1 MAEKYGETKTVP
13 LASDEQVLERFGY
26 RQELKRSLG
35 YFSAFALS
43 FSVISVTT
51 GLFANYGSG
60 LQIGGPAF
68 IWTWLIV
75 GAGQF
80 LVALVF
86 AQLARQ
92 IPLSGYAYQWT
103 RQLAGERLAWW
114 AGWIMIVQFIAGM
127 SGVCYAMANY
137 LVPYLGLA
145 DKNRNVVLT
154 TVAILF
160 TISLINHFGIRLS
173 SLVNDF
179 SVGAEILGTVAIG
192 LLLLAVALIRKTH
205 PVGFLLSHPAQ
216 PSGLA
221 YLPAFASS
229 ALMSAWTI
237 GGFEAAANV
246 AEETHMPQTRVP
258 TAIVLSEVASVLLG
272 FPVLIGFTL
281 AIPSLAVASQHST
294 PLLYIMQHYF
304 PPYVTDVAMLLVFI
318 SIFACALANV
328 TTLTRMVWAMAR
340 DGQLPA
346 SRWLAR
352 VSVHK
357 VPANAIWAMAVIAAA
372 FTCWA
377 KVEVVI
383 TGVCTLLMY
392 IVYGI
397 VVGAAL
403 WGASRQ
409 SQANDVGEP
418 LVDIAP
424 GMAHIAG
431 PRQLQVS
438 RTLCVA
444 ALIWIVFLL
453 AIISL
458 PRSAWINSIASL
470 AALGVGACWYFWG
483 RPSKPADVAGLGVE
497 QGSGTF
503 AHGTRDGI

>member
-145 DKNRNVVLT
+145 QTNRNVVLT

-160 TISLINHFGIRLS
+160 TISLINHFGIRLAS
-173 SLVNDF
+173 VVNDF
-179 SVGAEILGTVAIG
+179 SVVAEILGTVSIG

-205 PVGFLLSHPAQ
+205 PVSFLFSHPAQ

-246 AEETHMPQTRVP
+246 AEETHMPQQRVP
-258 TAIVLSEVASVLLG
+258 MAIILSELASVFLG

-281 AIPSLAVASQHST
+281 AIPSLAIASTHST
-294 PLLYIMQHYF
+294 PLLYIMEHYF
-304 PPYVTDVAMLLVFI
+304 PPYVTDAAMLLVFI

-346 SRWLAR
+346 STWLAR
-352 VSVHK
+352 ISVHK
-357 VPANAIWAMAVIAAA
+357 VPANAIWTVAVIAAA

-383 TGVCTLLMY
+383 TGICTLTMY
-392 IVYGI
+392 IVYGM
-397 VVGAAL
+397 VVGAAI
-403 WGASRQ
+403 WGSRRK
-409 SQANDVGEP
+409 GEP
-418 LVDIAP
+418 GGNMGDSAP
-424 GMAHIAG
+424 GAVPSAG
-431 PRQLQVS
+431 RGTVQVS
-438 RTLCVA
+438 RPLCVA
-444 ALIWIVFLL
+444 TLIWIVFLL
-453 AIISL
+453 AIISI
-458 PRSAWINSIASL
+458 PRSAWINSVATL
-470 AALGVGACWYFWG
+470 AALGLGACWYFWG
-483 RPSKPADVAGLGVE
+483 RPRGPADA
-497 QGSGTF
+497 
-503 AHGTRDGI
+503 

>member
-1 MAEKYGETKTVP
+1 MAAVSDDTKTTT
-13 LASDEQVLERFGY
+13 LGSDEQVLERFGY

-145 DKNRNVVLT
+145 ETNLNVVLT

-160 TISLINHFGIRLS
+160 TISLINHFGIRLA

-179 SVGAEILGTVAIG
+179 SVGAEILGTVSIG

-205 PVGFLLSHPAQ
+205 PVGFLFSHPAQ

-246 AEETHMPQTRVP
+246 AEETHMPQQRVP
-258 TAIVLSEVASVLLG
+258 MAIILSELASVFLG

-281 AIPSLAVASQHST
+281 AIPSLAIASTHST
-294 PLLYIMQHYF
+294 PLLYIMEHYF
-304 PPYVTDVAMLLVFI
+304 PPYVTDAAMLLVFI

-340 DGQLPA
+340 DGQLPGSA
-346 SRWLAR
+346 WLAR
-352 VSVHK
+352 ISVHK
-357 VPANAIWAMAVIAAA
+357 VPANAIWTVALIAAA
-372 FTCWA
+372 FTSWA

-397 VVGAAL
+397 VVAAAL
-403 WGASRQ
+403 WAASRISKAQ
-409 SQANDVGEP
+409 ILVEHAGEP
-418 LVDIAP
+418 AP
-424 GMAHIAG
+424 ALG
-431 PRQLQVS
+431 PSTVQGTLQVS
-438 RTLCVA
+438 RPLCVA
-444 ALIWIVFLL
+444 ALVWILFLL
-453 AIISL
+453 AVISV
-458 PRSAWINSIASL
+458 PRSAWINSIASA

-483 RPSKPADVAGLGVE
+483 RPQKLADAGTGPARGPSA
-497 QGSGTF
+497 
-503 AHGTRDGI
+503 

>member
-1 MAEKYGETKTVP
+1 MATGR
-13 LASDEQVLERFGY
+13 DEQVLERFGY

-43 FSVISVTT
+43 FSAISVTT
-51 GLFANYGSG
+51 GLFGNYGAG
-60 LQIGGPAF
+60 LQMGGPAF

-86 AQLARQ
+86 AHLARE

-114 AGWIMIVQFIAGM
+114 AGWIMIVEFIAGM
-127 SGVCYAMANY
+127 SAACYAMANY
-137 LVPYLGLA
+137 LVPYVGLA
-145 DKNRNVVLT
+145 ETNGNVVAMT
-154 TVAILF
+154 IAILLG
-160 TISLINHFGIRLS
+160 ISLINHFGITLA

-179 SVGAEILGTVAIG
+179 SVAAEILGTVLMG

-205 PVGFLLSHPAQ
+205 PVSFLFTHPSQ

-237 GGFEAAANV
+237 SGFEAAANV
-246 AEETHMPQTRVP
+246 AEETHRPQQRVP
-258 TAIVLSEVASVLLG
+258 MAILLSEATSVLLG

-281 AIPSLAVASQHST
+281 AIPSLAIASMHST
-294 PLLYIMQHYF
+294 PLLYIMKHYF
-304 PPYVTDVAMLLVFI
+304 PPYVTDAAMLLVFI
-318 SIFACALANV
+318 SIFACALASV
-328 TTLTRMVWAMAR
+328 TTVTRMVWAMAR

-346 SRWLAR
+346 SSWLAR
-352 VSVHK
+352 VSVHR
-357 VPANAIWAMAVIAAA
+357 VPANAIWTVALIAAA
-372 FTCWA
+372 FTSWA

-383 TGVCTLLMY
+383 TGICTLTMY

-403 WGASRQ
+403 WGASRKPGTDKVVKHAGDVASAFVQ
-409 SQANDVGEP
+409 SGR
-418 LVDIAP
+418 
-424 GMAHIAG
+424 G
-431 PRQLQVS
+431 RLQVS
-438 RTLCVA
+438 RTLCIA
-444 ALIWIVFLL
+444 ALTWILFLL
-453 AIISL
+453 VVISL
-458 PRSAWINSIASL
+458 PRSAWINSIATA

-483 RPSKPADVAGLGVE
+483 RPPKPADAGTGAE
-497 QGSGTF
+497 DGSAASVHRKG
-503 AHGTRDGI
+503 GGI

>member
-1 MAEKYGETKTVP
+1 
-13 LASDEQVLERFGY
+13 VLERFGY

-60 LQIGGPAF
+60 LQLGGPAF

-103 RQLAGERLAWW
+103 RRLAGEKLAWW

-137 LVPYLGLA
+137 LVPYIGLT
-145 DKNRNVVLT
+145 NTSGNVVAVTVGILT
-154 TVAILF
+154 A
-160 TISLINHFGIRLS
+160 ISLINHFGIRLA

-179 SVGAEILGTVAIG
+179 PVVGEILGTVSIG

-205 PVGFLLSHPAQ
+205 PWSFLLSHPAQ
-216 PSGLA
+216 PAGLA

-229 ALMSAWTI
+229 VLMSAWTI

-246 AEETHMPQTRVP
+246 AEETHLPQKRVP
-258 TAIVLSEVASVLLG
+258 TAILLSEVASVFLG
-272 FPVLIGFTL
+272 FPVLVGFTL
-281 AIPSLAVASQHST
+281 AIPSLAIASQHST
-294 PLLYIMQHYF
+294 PLLYIMSNYF
-304 PPYVTDVAMLLVFI
+304 PPYVTNIAMLLVFL

-346 SRWLAR
+346 SAWLAR
-352 VSVHK
+352 ISVHK
-357 VPANAIWAMAVIAAA
+357 VPANAIWTVALIAAV

-383 TGVCTLLMY
+383 TGICTLTMY
-392 IVYGI
+392 IVYGM

-403 WGASRQ
+403 WGPGRK
-409 SQANDVGEP
+409 SQPDVG
-418 LVDIAP
+418 LGDSAP
-424 GMAHIAG
+424 GAFPSVGRANV
-431 PRQLQVS
+431 QVS
-438 RTLCVA
+438 RPLCVA
-444 ALIWIVFLL
+444 TLIWIVFLL
-453 AIISL
+453 AIISI
-458 PRSAWINSIASL
+458 PRSAWINSAATV
-470 AALGVGACWYFWG
+470 AALGLGACWYFWG
-483 RPSKPADVAGLGVE
+483 RPRGPANAPGPGQNSGSLAHRAGD
-497 QGSGTF
+497 
-503 AHGTRDGI
+503 RI

>member
-1 MAEKYGETKTVP
+1 MPEQFGRTQGTPA
-13 LASDEQVLERFGY
+13 ASDEQVLERFGY

-60 LQIGGPAF
+60 LQLGGPAF

-103 RQLAGERLAWW
+103 RRLAGEKLAWW

-137 LVPYLGLA
+137 LVPYIGLT
-145 DKNRNVVLT
+145 NTSENVVAV
-154 TVAILF
+154 TVGILIA
-160 TISLINHFGIRLS
+160 ISLINHFGIRLA

-179 SVGAEILGTVAIG
+179 SVVGEILGTVSIG

-205 PVGFLLSHPAQ
+205 PWSFLLSHPAQ
-216 PSGLA
+216 PAGLA

-229 ALMSAWTI
+229 VLMSAWTI

-246 AEETHMPQTRVP
+246 AEETHLPQKRVP
-258 TAIVLSEVASVLLG
+258 TAILLSEVASVFLG
-272 FPVLIGFTL
+272 FPVLVGFTL
-281 AIPSLAVASQHST
+281 AIPSLAIASQHST
-294 PLLYIMQHYF
+294 PLLYIMSNYF
-304 PPYVTDVAMLLVFI
+304 PPYVTNIAMLLVFL

-346 SRWLAR
+346 SAWLAR
-352 VSVHK
+352 ISVHK
-357 VPANAIWAMAVIAAA
+357 VPANAIWTVAVIAAA

-383 TGVCTLLMY
+383 TGICTLTMY
-392 IVYGI
+392 IVYGM
-397 VVGAAL
+397 VVGAAI
-403 WGASRQ
+403 WGSRRK
-409 SQANDVGEP
+409 SEPADGLGESALGAVPPVGRGS
-418 LVDIAP
+418 V
-424 GMAHIAG
+424 
-431 PRQLQVS
+431 QVS
-438 RTLCVA
+438 RPLCVA
-444 ALIWIVFLL
+444 TLIWIVFLL
-453 AIISL
+453 AIISI
-458 PRSAWINSIASL
+458 PRSAWINSVATL

-483 RPSKPADVAGLGVE
+483 RPRGPADA
-497 QGSGTF
+497 QGPK
-503 AHGTRDGI
+503 

>member
-1 MAEKYGETKTVP
+1 MAAGSGEVKTTTP
-13 LASDEQVLERFGY
+13 GSDEQVLERFGY

-145 DKNRNVVLT
+145 ETNRNVVLT

-160 TISLINHFGIRLS
+160 TISLINHFGIRLA

-179 SVGAEILGTVAIG
+179 SVVAEILGTVSIG

-205 PVGFLLSHPAQ
+205 PVSFLFSHPAQ

-246 AEETHMPQTRVP
+246 AEETHMPQQRVP
-258 TAIVLSEVASVLLG
+258 MAIILSELASVFLG

-281 AIPSLAVASQHST
+281 AIPSLAIASTHST
-294 PLLYIMQHYF
+294 PLLYIMEHYF
-304 PPYVTDVAMLLVFI
+304 PPYVTDAAMLLVFI

-346 SRWLAR
+346 SSWLAR
-352 VSVHK
+352 ISVHK
-357 VPANAIWAMAVIAAA
+357 VPANAIWTVALIAAA
-372 FTCWA
+372 FTSWA

-383 TGVCTLLMY
+383 TGICTLTMY

-397 VVGAAL
+397 VVAAAL
-403 WGASRQ
+403 WAASRKSKTEDHPQ
-409 SQANDVGEP
+409 RAEHLEP
-418 LVDIAP
+418 ESGP
-424 GMAHIAG
+424 SAG
-431 PRQLQVS
+431 PGTLQVS
-438 RTLCVA
+438 RPLCFA
-444 ALIWIVFLL
+444 ALLWIFFLL
-453 AIISL
+453 AVISL
-458 PRSAWINSIASL
+458 PRSAWVNSIAS
-470 AALGVGACWYFWG
+470 AAAMGVGACWYFWG
-483 RPSKPADVAGLGVE
+483 RPKKTADAGGARLGR
-497 QGSGTF
+497 GS
-503 AHGTRDGI
+503 RS

>member
-1 MAEKYGETKTVP
+1 MAVGSGEVKTTTP
-13 LASDEQVLERFGY
+13 DSDEQALERFGY

-103 RQLAGERLAWW
+103 RQLAGDRLAWW

-145 DKNRNVVLT
+145 ETNRNVVLT

-160 TISLINHFGIRLS
+160 TISLINHFGIRLA

-179 SVGAEILGTVAIG
+179 SVVAEILGTVSIG

-205 PVGFLLSHPAQ
+205 PVSFLFSHPAQ

-246 AEETHMPQTRVP
+246 AEETHMPQQRVP
-258 TAIVLSEVASVLLG
+258 MAIILSELASVFLG

-281 AIPSLAVASQHST
+281 AIPSLAIASTHST
-294 PLLYIMQHYF
+294 PLLYIMEHYF
-304 PPYVTDVAMLLVFI
+304 PPYVTDAAMLLVFI

-346 SRWLAR
+346 SSWLAR
-352 VSVHK
+352 ISVHK
-357 VPANAIWAMAVIAAA
+357 VPANAIWTVALIAAA
-372 FTCWA
+372 FTSWA

-383 TGVCTLLMY
+383 TGICTLTMY

-397 VVGAAL
+397 VVAAAL
-403 WGASRQ
+403 WAASRKSKTENRPHQ
-409 SQANDVGEP
+409 TGD
-418 LVDIAP
+418 LAP
-424 GMAHIAG
+424 VCGPSAG
-431 PRQLQVS
+431 QGTLQVS
-438 RTLCVA
+438 RTLCLA
-444 ALIWIVFLL
+444 ALVWILFLL
-453 AIISL
+453 AVISL
-458 PRSAWINSIASL
+458 PRSAWVNSIAS
-470 AALGVGACWYFWG
+470 AAAMGVGACWYFWG
-483 RPSKPADVAGLGVE
+483 RPKKAADAGGAPGH
-497 QGSGTF
+497 GS
-503 AHGTRDGI
+503 RS

>member
-1 MAEKYGETKTVP
+1 MAAESGETKTMTP
-13 LASDEQVLERFGY
+13 GSDEQVLERFGY

-145 DKNRNVVLT
+145 ETNRNVVLT

-160 TISLINHFGIRLS
+160 TISLINHFGIRLA

-179 SVGAEILGTVAIG
+179 SVVAEILGTVSIG

-205 PVGFLLSHPAQ
+205 PVSFLFSHPAQ

-246 AEETHMPQTRVP
+246 AEETHMPQQRVP
-258 TAIVLSEVASVLLG
+258 MAIILSELASVFLG

-281 AIPSLAVASQHST
+281 AIPSLAIASTHST
-294 PLLYIMQHYF
+294 PLLYIMEQHF

-340 DGQLPA
+340 DGQLPV
-346 SRWLAR
+346 SSWLAH

-357 VPANAIWAMAVIAAA
+357 VPANAIWTVALIAAV
-372 FTCWA
+372 FTSWA

-397 VVGAAL
+397 VVAAAL
-403 WGASRQ
+403 WGASRKPKTEYVIRR
-409 SQANDVGEP
+409 AGDV
-418 LVDIAP
+418 AP
-424 GMAHIAG
+424 AFIESAG
-431 PRQLQVS
+431 RGTLEVS
-438 RTLCVA
+438 RTLCIA
-444 ALIWIVFLL
+444 ALVWILFLL

-458 PRSAWINSIASL
+458 PRSAWINSIASA

-483 RPSKPADVAGLGVE
+483 RPHKPADAGTGPEHDSEISVHRT
-497 QGSGTF
+497 G
-503 AHGTRDGI
+503 DGI

>member
-1 MAEKYGETKTVP
+1 MAEKFDETEPAPVV
-13 LASDEQVLERFGY
+13 SDEQVLERFGY

-75 GAGQF
+75 GAGQL

-103 RQLAGERLAWW
+103 RRLVGENLAWW

-137 LVPYLGLA
+137 LVPYIGLSNA
-145 DKNRNVVLT
+145 PGNVVAV
-154 TVAILF
+154 TVGILIA
-160 TISLINHFGIRLS
+160 ISLINHFGIHLAS
-173 SLVNDF
+173 MVNDF
-179 SVGAEILGTVAIG
+179 SVVGEILGTVSIG

-205 PVGFLLSHPAQ
+205 PLSFLLSHPAQ
-216 PSGLA
+216 PAGLA

-229 ALMSAWTI
+229 VLMSAWTI

-246 AEETHMPQTRVP
+246 AEETHLPQKRVP
-258 TAIVLSEVASVLLG
+258 TAIVLSEVASIFLG

-281 AIPSLAVASQHST
+281 AIPSLAIASQHST
-294 PLLYIMQHYF
+294 PLLYIMEHYF
-304 PPYVTDVAMLLVFI
+304 PPYVTNSAMLLVFI

-346 SRWLAR
+346 SKWLAH

-357 VPANAIWAMAVIAAA
+357 VPANAIWTMAVIAAA

-392 IVYGI
+392 VVYGI

-403 WGASRQ
+403 WGASKKA
-409 SQANDVGEP
+409 QANNVEEP
-418 LVDIAP
+418 LLDIAP
-424 GMAHIAG
+424 GMAQVAG
-431 PRQLQVS
+431 PRRLQVS

-458 PRSAWINSIASL
+458 PRSAWINSVASL
-470 AALGVGACWYFWG
+470 AALALGACWYFWG
-483 RPSKPADVAGLGVE
+483 RPRKPAADAGPG
-497 QGSGTF
+497 
-503 AHGTRDGI
+503 

>member
-1 MAEKYGETKTVP
+1 M
-13 LASDEQVLERFGY
+13 
-26 RQELKRSLG
+26 
-35 YFSAFALS
+35 
-43 FSVISVTT
+43 
-51 GLFANYGSG
+51 
-60 LQIGGPAF
+60 
-68 IWTWLIV
+68 
-75 GAGQF
+75 
-80 LVALVF
+80 VAV
-86 AQLARQ
+86 
-92 IPLSGYAYQWT
+92 
-103 RQLAGERLAWW
+103 
-114 AGWIMIVQFIAGM
+114 
-127 SGVCYAMANY
+127 
-137 LVPYLGLA
+137 
-145 DKNRNVVLT
+145 
-154 TVAILF
+154 TVAILIA
-160 TISLINHFGIRLS
+160 ISLINHFGIRLS

-205 PVGFLLSHPAQ
+205 PIGFLLSHPAQ

-281 AIPSLAVASQHST
+281 AIPSLTVASQHST

-346 SRWLAR
+346 SPWLAR

-357 VPANAIWAMAVIAAA
+357 VPANAIWTMAVIAAA

-392 IVYGI
+392 VVYGI

-403 WGASRQ
+403 WGASK
-409 SQANDVGEP
+409 EP
-418 LVDIAP
+418 RTGNIDELESDAASGIAQ
-424 GMAHIAG
+424 IAA
-431 PRQLQVS
+431 PRRLQVS

-453 AIISL
+453 AIISV
-458 PRSAWINSIASL
+458 PRSAWINSVASL
-470 AALGVGACWYFWG
+470 AALALGACWYFWG
-483 RPSKPADVAGLGVE
+483 RPRKPAADEGPSSK
-497 QGSGTF
+497 QDSDTF
-503 AHGTRDGI
+503 VHSTGDGI

>member
-1 MAEKYGETKTVP
+1 MTEKYGETKTVP
-13 LASDEQVLERFGY
+13 VVSDEQVLERFGY

-75 GAGQF
+75 GAGQL

-103 RQLAGERLAWW
+103 RQLAGDRLAWW

-137 LVPYLGLA
+137 LIPYLGLA
-145 DKNRNVVLT
+145 NKNGNVVAIT
-154 TVAILF
+154 IAILVA
-160 TISLINHFGIRLS
+160 ISLINHFGIRLS

-179 SVGAEILGTVAIG
+179 SVIAEILGTVAIG

-205 PVGFLLSHPAQ
+205 PVSFLLSHPAQ

-281 AIPSLAVASQHST
+281 AIPSLATASQHST
-294 PLLYIMQHYF
+294 PLLYIMEHYF

-346 SRWLAR
+346 SPWLAR

-392 IVYGI
+392 VVYGI

-403 WGASRQ
+403 WGASRTRTDNVEE
-409 SQANDVGEP
+409 SVLN
-418 LVDIAP
+418 IAP
-424 GMAHIAG
+424 EVAQAAR
-431 PRQLQVS
+431 PRRLQVS

-444 ALIWIVFLL
+444 ALVWIVFLL
-453 AIISL
+453 AIISV
-458 PRSAWINSIASL
+458 PRSAWINSVASL
-470 AALGVGACWYFWG
+470 AALALGACWYFWG
-483 RPSKPADVAGLGVE
+483 RPRKSAADGGLSPEHGSDTFVHSAG
-497 QGSGTF
+497 
-503 AHGTRDGI
+503 DGI

>member
-1 MAEKYGETKTVP
+1 MAEECGEARTAAPV
-13 LASDEQVLERFGY
+13 SDEQVLERFGY

-75 GAGQF
+75 GVGQL

-103 RQLAGERLAWW
+103 RQLAGDRLAWW

-137 LVPYLGLA
+137 LIPYLGLA
-145 DKNRNVVLT
+145 DKNRNVVAVT
-154 TVAILF
+154 IAILVA
-160 TISLINHFGIRLS
+160 ISLINHFGIRLS

-205 PVGFLLSHPAQ
+205 PVSFLLSHPAQ

-281 AIPSLAVASQHST
+281 AIPSLATASQHST
-294 PLLYIMQHYF
+294 PLLYIMEYYF

-318 SIFACALANV
+318 SL
-328 TTLTRMVWAMAR
+328 
-340 DGQLPA
+340 
-346 SRWLAR
+346 
-352 VSVHK
+352 
-357 VPANAIWAMAVIAAA
+357 
-372 FTCWA
+372 
-377 KVEVVI
+377 
-383 TGVCTLLMY
+383 
-392 IVYGI
+392 
-397 VVGAAL
+397 
-403 WGASRQ
+403 
-409 SQANDVGEP
+409 
-418 LVDIAP
+418 
-424 GMAHIAG
+424 
-431 PRQLQVS
+431 
-438 RTLCVA
+438 
-444 ALIWIVFLL
+444 
-453 AIISL
+453 
-458 PRSAWINSIASL
+458 
-470 AALGVGACWYFWG
+470 
-483 RPSKPADVAGLGVE
+483 RP
-497 QGSGTF
+497 
-503 AHGTRDGI
+503 

>member
-1 MAEKYGETKTVP
+1 MAAGSSEAKTTTP
-13 LASDEQVLERFGY
+13 GSDEQVLERFGY

-145 DKNRNVVLT
+145 QTNRNVVLT

-160 TISLINHFGIRLS
+160 TISLINHFGIRLA

-179 SVGAEILGTVAIG
+179 SVVAEILGTVSIG

-205 PVGFLLSHPAQ
+205 PVSFLFSHPAQ

-246 AEETHMPQTRVP
+246 AEETHMPQQRVP
-258 TAIVLSEVASVLLG
+258 MAIILSELASVFLG

-281 AIPSLAVASQHST
+281 AIPSLAIASTHST
-294 PLLYIMQHYF
+294 PLLYIMEHYF
-304 PPYVTDVAMLLVFI
+304 PPYVTDAAMLLVFI

-346 SRWLAR
+346 SSWLAR
-352 VSVHK
+352 ISVHK
-357 VPANAIWAMAVIAAA
+357 VPANAIWTVALIAAA
-372 FTCWA
+372 FTSWA

-383 TGVCTLLMY
+383 TGICTLTMY

-397 VVGAAL
+397 VVAAAL
-403 WGASRQ
+403 WAASRK
-409 SQANDVGEP
+409 SKTENFAY
-418 LVDIAP
+418 
-424 GMAHIAG
+424 HAG
-431 PRQLQVS
+431 DLASVSGPSAGQGTLRVS
-438 RTLCVA
+438 RTLCFA
-444 ALIWIVFLL
+444 ALVWILFLL
-453 AIISL
+453 AVISL
-458 PRSAWINSIASL
+458 PRSAWVNSIAS
-470 AALGVGACWYFWG
+470 AAAMGVGACWYFWG
-483 RPSKPADVAGLGVE
+483 RPKKAADAG
-497 QGSGTF
+497 
-503 AHGTRDGI
+503 GTRPGHGSRS

>member
-1 MAEKYGETKTVP
+1 MAQQSGDAKTMP
-13 LASDEQVLERFGY
+13 ASSDEQVLERFGY

-103 RQLAGERLAWW
+103 RQLAGDRLAWW

-145 DKNRNVVLT
+145 ETNRNVVLT

-160 TISLINHFGIRLS
+160 TISLINHFGIRLAS
-173 SLVNDF
+173 MVNDF
-179 SVGAEILGTVAIG
+179 SVVAEILGSVAVG
-192 LLLLAVALIRKTH
+192 LLLLAVALLRKTH
-205 PVGFLLSHPAQ
+205 PIGFLFSHPAQ
-216 PSGLA
+216 PAGLA

-246 AEETHMPQTRVP
+246 AEETHMPQQRVP
-258 TAIVLSEVASVLLG
+258 MAIVLSELASVFLG

-281 AIPSLAVASQHST
+281 AIPSLAIASTHAT
-294 PLLYIMQHYF
+294 PLLYIMEHYF
-304 PPYVTDVAMLLVFI
+304 PPYVTNTAMLLVFI

-346 SRWLAR
+346 SSWLAHI
-352 VSVHK
+352 SVHK
-357 VPANAIWAMAVIAAA
+357 VPANAIWTVALMAAA
-372 FTCWA
+372 FTSWA
-377 KVEVVI
+377 KAEVVI
-383 TGVCTLLMY
+383 TGICTLMMY

-397 VVGAAL
+397 VVAAAL
-403 WGASRQ
+403 WGTSRIRKTVNALEPAAS
-409 SQANDVGEP
+409 G
-418 LVDIAP
+418 AP
-424 GMAHIAG
+424 RVAESAG
-431 PRQLQVS
+431 GHTPQVS
-438 RTLCVA
+438 RSLCIA
-444 ALIWIVFLL
+444 ALVWILFLL
-453 AIISL
+453 VVISL
-458 PRSAWINSIASL
+458 PRSAWINSIAS
-470 AALGVGACWYFWG
+470 AATLGVGACWYFWG
-483 RPSKPADVAGLGVE
+483 RPRTPADAATAPLHTSGVPVHRAG
-497 QGSGTF
+497 
-503 AHGTRDGI
+503 DGN

>member
-1 MAEKYGETKTVP
+1 MAAGSGEAQTTTP
-13 LASDEQVLERFGY
+13 ASDEQVLERFGY

-145 DKNRNVVLT
+145 QTNRNVVLT

-160 TISLINHFGIRLS
+160 TISLINHFGIRLAS
-173 SLVNDF
+173 VVNDF
-179 SVGAEILGTVAIG
+179 SVVAEILGTVSIG

-205 PVGFLLSHPAQ
+205 PVSFLFSHPAQ

-246 AEETHMPQTRVP
+246 AEETHMPQQRVP
-258 TAIVLSEVASVLLG
+258 MAIILSELASVFLG

-281 AIPSLAVASQHST
+281 AIPSLAIASTHST
-294 PLLYIMQHYF
+294 PLLYIMEHYF
-304 PPYVTDVAMLLVFI
+304 PPYVTDAAMLLVFI

-346 SRWLAR
+346 SSWLAR
-352 VSVHK
+352 ISVHK
-357 VPANAIWAMAVIAAA
+357 VPANAIWTVALIAAA
-372 FTCWA
+372 FTSWA

-383 TGVCTLLMY
+383 TGICTLTMY

-397 VVGAAL
+397 VVAAAL
-403 WGASRQ
+403 WAASRK
-409 SQANDVGEP
+409 SKTENRAHPAGDLAPVSEP
-418 LVDIAP
+418 S
-424 GMAHIAG
+424 AG
-431 PRQLQVS
+431 PGTLQVS
-438 RTLCVA
+438 RTLCFA
-444 ALIWIVFLL
+444 ALVWILFLL
-453 AIISL
+453 AVISL
-458 PRSAWINSIASL
+458 PRSAWVNSIAS
-470 AALGVGACWYFWG
+470 AAAMGVGACWYFWG
-483 RPSKPADVAGLGVE
+483 RPKKAAGAG
-497 QGSGTF
+497 GARPGHDS
-503 AHGTRDGI
+503 RS